1 VISLHRT
8 SRNFLGVS
16 GSIQNQP
23 FMQTSDCGGSGG
35 GEKEWKHA
43 VDKARQTG
51 ANHLKGKPGGGSQV
65 LAVGFAD
72 SRGMFSER

>member
-8 SRNFLGVS
+8 SRNFVSVS

-23 FMQTSDCGGSGG
+23 FMQTLDCGGSGG

-51 ANHLKGKPGGGSQV
+51 ANHLKGKPGGRS
-65 LAVGFAD
+65 
-72 SRGMFSER
+72 